1 MIKLKG
7 GNIMNNEKIL
17 GLRIKVYEDDF
28 GDVRG
33 EEIEKNE
40 ENISFSVFNL
50 DECPEDAIIGRNLFT
65 SVVYI
70 RALNQGIEL
79 AKKGYT
85 GVAYYA
91 EQNEK
96 GD

>member
-1 MIKLKG
+1 
-7 GNIMNNEKIL
+7 MNNEKIL

-65 SVVYI
+65 TDDYI
-70 RALNQGIEL
+70 GALNQGIEL

-96 GD
+96 EK

>member
-65 SVVYI
+65 TDDYI
-70 RALNQGIEL
+70 MALNQGIEL

>member
-1 MIKLKG
+1 
-7 GNIMNNEKIL
+7 MNNEKIL

-65 SVVYI
+65 TDDYI
-70 RALNQGIEL
+70 SALNQGIEL

-96 GD
+96 EK

>member
-1 MIKLKG
+1 
-7 GNIMNNEKIL
+7 MNNEKIL
-17 GLRIKVYEDDF
+17 GLKIKVYEDDF

-33 EEIEKNE
+33 EEIEQNE

-50 DECPEDAIIGRNLFT
+50 DECPEDAIIGRGLFNT
-65 SVVYI
+65 DDYI
-70 RALNQGIEL
+70 NALNQGIEL